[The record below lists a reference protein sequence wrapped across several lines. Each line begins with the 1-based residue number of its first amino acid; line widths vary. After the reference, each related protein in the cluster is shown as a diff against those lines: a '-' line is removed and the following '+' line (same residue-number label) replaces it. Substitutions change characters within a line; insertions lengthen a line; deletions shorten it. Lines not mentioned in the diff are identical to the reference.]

1 MIKTIIFDLDDT
13 LYRELDFIYG
23 AFREVCKYLSYKY
36 NKDEELLYK
45 DTIYI
50 LNKFGRGEVFDM
62 ICDKN
67 GIKEDIGFLVKL
79 YREAVP
85 SLKLYEDA
93 EYILREFKRGGS
105 KLLLQEEQNPYNT
118 GIITDGKASVQWNKI
133 KALDL
138 EKRVDKIMVTDD
150 YGLDF
155 WKPNEFSYR
164 EMLKYFNSMPE
175 ECIYVGDNPN
185 KDFIGARK
193 VGIHTVRIIRE
204 VGDHMKT
211 FLDKGY
217 EGDHIIKN
225 LSELKY
231 IIKLY

>member
-13 LYRELDFIYG
+13 LYRELDFVYG

-36 NKDEELLYK
+36 NKDVEQLYQ

-50 LNKFGRGEVFDM
+50 LDEFGRGKVFDM
-62 ICDKN
+62 ICNKN
-67 GIKEDIGFLVKL
+67 GIKEDIDFLVKL
-79 YREAVP
+79 YREAMP
-85 SLKLYEDA
+85 PLKLYEDA
-93 EYILREFKRGGS
+93 EHILREFKGEGS
-105 KLLLQEEQNPYNT
+105 KLLLNEEQTSYNI
-118 GIITDGKASVQWNKI
+118 GIITDGKSSVQWNKI

-138 EKRVDKIMVTDD
+138 ENRVDKIMVTDD

-193 VGIHTVRIIRE
+193 VGMHTVRIIRE

-211 FLDKGY
+211 FLDKDY
-217 EGDHIIKN
+217 EGDFIIKD
-225 LSELKY
+225 LKELKC